1 MVTESIE
8 QQAPLPE
15 PTSATTEVAEPTDS
29 VETTDTP
36 EATVD
41 SPVEEQATVGT
52 SEVPT
57 ESISEETS
65 GSFEEMQL
73 PPPTTAPPVTSP
85 SEPAPVPQYSPE
97 QIRRLEQ
104 ESFQYEQARK
114 QQEVQNQVQIYKQQL
129 EGQGY
134 LPEHAEQAANS
145 YMQSQQQHQQETQ
158 TLIQQ
163 AERYG
168 KHIQG
173 KQAAAEKFAAK
184 YSLNIGDLATLRMYE
199 DPQTMERAAQVMSA
213 NRKRDAE
220 LAALK
225 QARVPAQALDNS
237 QGSPEVAAD
246 EGGWLQRYNEG
257 DRSPSAQAAAKKAA
271 GLA

>member
-15 PTSATTEVAEPTDS
+15 PTVDAPEVTEPTDS
-29 VETTDTP
+29 VETYTATDT
-36 EATVD
+36 VSD
-41 SPVEEQATVGT
+41 SEVGT
-52 SEVPT
+52 ESTAESPT
-57 ESISEETS
+57 VQETPPSLEE
-65 GSFEEMQL
+65 L
-73 PPPTTAPPVTSP
+73 PLPPVTNAPPPIETP
-85 SEPAPVPQYSPE
+85 SVPQYTPE

-104 ESFQYEQARK
+104 ESVQYEQAR
-114 QQEVQNQVQIYKQQL
+114 QQQAIQNQVQTYKQQL
-129 EGQGY
+129 ENQGY
-134 LPEHAEQAANS
+134 LPEHAEQAAN
-145 YMQSQQQHQQETQ
+145 YHIQSQQQHQQETQ

-163 AERYG
+163 AEQYG

-173 KQAAAEKFAAK
+173 KQAAAEKFAGK
-184 YSLNIGDLATLRMYE
+184 YSLNIGDLATLRQYE
-199 DPQTMERAAQVMSA
+199 DPQTMERAAQVMST
-213 NRKRDAE
+213 NRKRDTE